1 MFGFEWRPRGPDGTV
16 GRVLTLNG
24 WPVTPATTMRAPDGG
39 TMSYRDCPGPTAD
52 APAVLLL
59 HGLGATSGL
68 QFTPTL
74 RQLSQDFRALA
85 PDMRPPRRSGGE
97 LLTSVA
103 RDALAVLDATGVED
117 CIVVGYSIGG
127 LVARHLAVLAPERV
141 NSVVLAATADPPY
154 LPRLR
159 RSLALGTRAAG
170 LVRVPW
176 PGASDAT
183 LLRFVAGEVGR
194 LTPAVLVGAVQHAV
208 VARAPSPADLPM
220 PMAFVVTSRDRVVPV
235 SWQRRLAAT
244 RPEAPVLEV
253 AAGHAASGLEADRF
267 GPVLLRACH
276 LTQLNGCD
284 RNDAT
289 NQLR

>member
-1 MFGFEWRPRGPDGTV
+1 VLCFEWRSRGADGTV
-16 GRVLTLNG
+16 GPVLTLNG
-24 WPVTPATTMRAPDGG
+24 WTVTPSTTLVAGDGG
-39 TMSYRDCPGPTAD
+39 TVSYRDRPGPTDD
-52 APAVLLL
+52 AAVVLLL

-74 RQLSQDFRALA
+74 HQLSEEFRVLA
-85 PDMRPPRRSGGE
+85 TDMRASRQRGSG

-103 RDALAVLDATGVED
+103 ADALAVLDATGVER

-127 LVARHLAVLAPERV
+127 LVARHLAALAPERV
-141 NSVVLAATADPPY
+141 TGIVLAATADPPY

-159 RSLALGTRAAG
+159 RPLALGAGAAA
-170 LVRVPW
+170 LVPGPW
-176 PGASDAT
+176 PRGSEAT
-183 LLRFVAGEVGR
+183 VLRFLAGELGR
-194 LTPAVLVGAVQHAV
+194 LTPGVMVGAVQHAL
-208 VARAPSPADLPM
+208 AERAPSPADLPA
-220 PMAFVVTSRDRVVPV
+220 PMAFVVTTRDRVVPV
-235 SWQRRLAAT
+235 AWQRRLAAT

-267 GPVLLRACH
+267 GPVLRRACQ